1 MIEVENLT
9 IQQGDFSITN
19 VSFTV
24 PEGTY
29 GVLMG
34 STGSGKTSI
43 LEAVCGLR
51 PIVSGRIVLTG
62 VDVSHAKSADRN
74 IGYVPQ
80 EGVLFQKMTVRQ
92 HLAFALKIRKW
103 DNHQIQQRIDK
114 LAELLGI
121 GHLLHR
127 RPKGLSGGER
137 QRVALGRAL
146 SFKPEVLLLDEPL
159 CALDDE
165 VRHQMCNLL
174 KYVQQDQGT
183 TSLHVTHSTSEA
195 IRLADYLFRIVRGK
209 VIEFSTMTENHEGEG
224 TPFDRLE
231 KE

>member
-1 MIEVENLT
+1 
-9 IQQGDFSITN
+9 
-19 VSFTV
+19 
-24 PEGTY
+24 
-29 GVLMG
+29 
-34 STGSGKTSI
+34 
-43 LEAVCGLR
+43 
-51 PIVSGRIVLTG
+51 
-62 VDVSHAKSADRN
+62 
-74 IGYVPQ
+74 
-80 EGVLFQKMTVRQ
+80 MTVRQ

-114 LAELLGI
+114 LAELLDI

-195 IRLADYLFRIVRGK
+195 IRLADYLFRIVGGK
-209 VIEFSTMTENHEGEG
+209 VVEFATMTENHEGEE

>member
-114 LAELLGI
+114 LTELLGI

-159 CALDDE
+159 CALDDG

-195 IRLADYLFRIVRGK
+195 IRLADYLFRIVGGK
-209 VIEFSTMTENHEGEG
+209 VVEFATMTENHEGEE

>member
-114 LAELLGI
+114 LAELLDI

-195 IRLADYLFRIVRGK
+195 IRLADYLFRIVGGK
-209 VIEFSTMTENHEGEG
+209 VVEFATMTENHEGEE

>member
-195 IRLADYLFRIVRGK
+195 IRLADYLFRIVGGK
-209 VIEFSTMTENHEGEG
+209 VVEFATMTENHEGEEN
-224 TPFDRLE
+224 PFDRLE

>member
-92 HLAFALKIRKW
+92 HLVFALKIRKW

-159 CALDDE
+159 CALDDG

-195 IRLADYLFRIVRGK
+195 IRLADYLFRIVGGK
-209 VIEFSTMTENHEGEG
+209 VVEFATMTENHEGEE

>member
-9 IQQGDFSITN
+9 IQQGDFSIAN

-195 IRLADYLFRIVRGK
+195 IRLADYLFRIVGGK
-209 VIEFSTMTENHEGEG
+209 VVEFATMTENHEGEE

>member
-9 IQQGDFSITN
+9 IRQGDFSISN

-24 PEGTY
+24 PEGAY

-43 LEAVCGLR
+43 LEAICGLR
-51 PIVSGRIVLTG
+51 PIVSGRILLTG
-62 VDVSHAKSADRN
+62 LDVSHAKSADRN

-146 SFKPEVLLLDEPL
+146 SFKPDVLLLDEPL
-159 CALDDE
+159 CALDDD

-183 TSLHVTHSTSEA
+183 TSLHVTHNTSEA
-195 IRLADYLFRIVRGK
+195 VRLADYLFRIVRGK
-209 VIEFSTMTENHEGEG
+209 VIEFATMTENHEGEG

>member
-9 IQQGDFSITN
+9 IQQGDFSIAN

-159 CALDDE
+159 CALDDG

-195 IRLADYLFRIVRGK
+195 IRLADYLFRIVGGK
-209 VIEFSTMTENHEGEG
+209 VVEFATMTENHEGEE

>member
-103 DNHQIQQRIDK
+103 DSHQIQQRIDK
-114 LAELLGI
+114 LTELLGI

-159 CALDDE
+159 CALDDG

-195 IRLADYLFRIVRGK
+195 IRLADYLFRIVGGK
-209 VIEFSTMTENHEGEG
+209 VVEFATMTENHEGEE

>member
-9 IQQGDFSITN
+9 IQQGDFSIAN

-92 HLAFALKIRKW
+92 HLVFALKIRKW

-195 IRLADYLFRIVRGK
+195 IRLADYLFRIVGGK
-209 VIEFSTMTENHEGEG
+209 VVEFATMTENHEGEE

>member
-195 IRLADYLFRIVRGK
+195 IRLADYLFRIVGGK
-209 VIEFSTMTENHEGEG
+209 VVEFATMKENHEGEE

>member
-1 MIEVENLT
+1 MIEVGNLT

-19 VSFTV
+19 IGFTV
-24 PEGTY
+24 PEGAY

-43 LEAVCGLR
+43 LEAICGLR
-51 PIVSGRIVLTG
+51 PIVSGRILLTG
-62 VDVSHAKSADRN
+62 IDVSHAKSADRN

-103 DNHQIQQRIDK
+103 DNHQIQQRIDE

-127 RPKGLSGGER
+127 RPQRLSGGER

-146 SFKPEVLLLDEPL
+146 SFKPDVLLLDEPL
-159 CALDDE
+159 CSLDDE

-174 KYVQQDQGT
+174 KYVQQNQGT
-183 TSLHVTHSTSEA
+183 TSLHVTHNTSEA
-195 IRLADYLFRIVRGK
+195 VRLADYLFRLVEGK
-209 VIEFSTMTENHEGEG
+209 VVEFSPLTESHEGEE
-224 TPFDRLE
+224 TSFNRLE

>member
-195 IRLADYLFRIVRGK
+195 IRLADYLFRIVGGK
-209 VIEFSTMTENHEGEG
+209 VVEFATMTENHEGEE